1 MPDVRTFWNTVERG
15 QAVPGAPWLESLSRA
30 AVAESAFD
38 IPSARS
44 ALAATQPPDAAW
56 QAVRELIDIRV
67 TLREGQ
73 ALSYADLNRRLAD
86 LRQRTL
92 DDATRA
98 RAWHTSGV
106 LHIRRDEP
114 EQAEAALLDA
124 LRLIDDSPS
133 RLWILDSLGQVYQ
146 AEGAWAESR
155 RLLKSV
161 ATQKESAGDKL
172 GTAISLGN
180 LALLEIGLGRKAEA
194 EALLL
199 DVLERLGPELPPL
212 SRLRLRTLLVQS
224 VLGTTRELV
233 HSIALESALEDV
245 GSGSHHLKGFA
256 RLALARARP
265 DEAAQWLEHAE
276 RDFSSPGDLALVN
289 YWRMRLLPRGSDE
302 ARQVAQTRALI
313 KSAGGATE
321 AELLTQLLFAER
333 AHNPEERHQYLSA
346 AFEYA
351 RKANNPLWVAR
362 VDRMYERLDPKGFS
376 HRVSERFSGRS
387 AEELEKTTLEEATS
401 IFADLVGFTS
411 RSQELSP
418 EETMDTVRSLFE
430 LAVPLF
436 VRFKVR
442 PLQYQGDGLLA
453 VCQGEGHARRGLA
466 FARALVAKTLR
477 VTEVRKAL
485 GDKWGLTVRAGVASG
500 PTVLGVL
507 GSHYKLE
514 FQAIGRTVNLASRLQ
529 GQAEPGQVCAA
540 WSTVEGAGLDV
551 STLHAEHAPLKG
563 FPAPE
568 KFARI
573 ALSIR
578 EFE

>member
-1 MPDVRTFWNTVERG
+1 MPDTRSFWISVERNQPVSG
-15 QAVPGAPWLESLSRA
+15 EPWLEVLSRA
-30 AVAESAFD
+30 ALAEAAFD
-38 IPSARS
+38 IPTARA
-44 ALAATQPPDAAW
+44 ALDASIPAEGAW
-56 QAVRELIDIRV
+56 RAVHELIDIRV
-67 TLREGQ
+67 SLRQGQ
-73 ALSYADLNRRLAD
+73 ALSYGGLSKRLAA
-86 LRQRTL
+86 LRAQEL

-98 RAWHTSGV
+98 RAWHTAGV
-106 LHIRRDEP
+106 LHIRRDEH

-146 AEGAWAESR
+146 GEGAWSEAR
-155 RLLKSV
+155 RVLKAV
-161 ATQKESAGDKL
+161 AAQKEAAGDEM
-172 GTAISLGN
+172 GTAISVGN
-180 LALLEIGLGRKAEA
+180 LALLEIGLGRKEEA

-199 DVLERLGPELPPL
+199 AVLARLSPALPLL
-212 SRLRLRTLLVQS
+212 SQLRLRTLLVQS
-224 VLGTTRELV
+224 VLGTSRELV
-233 HSIALESALEDV
+233 HSLALESALDDA

-265 DEAAQWLEHAE
+265 DEAATWLGQAE

-289 YWRMRLLPRGSDE
+289 YWRMRLLPRGADE
-302 ARQVAQTRALI
+302 AKQVAQTRALI
-313 KSAGGATE
+313 KSAAGATE
-321 AELLTQLLFAER
+321 AELLTHLLSADRAQNANER
-333 AHNPEERHQYLSA
+333 QQHLQA

-351 RKANNPLWVAR
+351 KNANNPLWVAR
-362 VDRMYERLDPKGFS
+362 VDRTYERLDPKGFS
-376 HRVSERFSGRS
+376 QRVTERFSGRS
-387 AEELEKTTLEEATS
+387 AAELEKTTLEDATS

-418 EETMDTVRSLFE
+418 EETMETVRSLFE
-430 LAVPLF
+430 MAVPLF
-436 VRFKVR
+436 VRYKVR

-453 VCQGEGHARRGLA
+453 VCQGQGHAVRGLA
-466 FARALVAKTLR
+466 FARALVARTLR
-477 VTEVRKAL
+477 VTEMRKAL

-540 WSTVEGAGLDV
+540 WSTVEAAGLDT
-551 STLHAEHAPLKG
+551 SSLRPEFAPLKG

-568 KFARI
+568 KFARL
-573 ALSIR
+573 ALSVR
-578 EFE
+578 DFE

>member
-1 MPDVRTFWNTVERG
+1 MPDIRTFWNSVERG
-15 QAVPGAPWLESLSRA
+15 LPVAGEPWLEALSRA
-30 AVAESAFD
+30 ALAEAAFD
-38 IPSARS
+38 IPAARM
-44 ALAATQPPDAAW
+44 ALDASTPADAAW
-56 QAVRELIDIRV
+56 QAVRELLDVRV

-73 ALSYADLNRRLAD
+73 ALAYGELGRRLATLRALD
-86 LRQRTL
+86 LEE
-92 DDATRA
+92 ATRA

-114 EQAEAALLDA
+114 ESAQAALLEA

-146 AEGAWAESR
+146 AEGAWVEAR
-155 RLLKSV
+155 RVLRAV
-161 ATQKESAGDKL
+161 AAQKEAAGDQL
-172 GTAISLGN
+172 GTAISVGN
-180 LALLEIGLGRKAEA
+180 LALLEIGLGNKAGA
-194 EALLL
+194 ESLLL
-199 DVLERLGPELPPL
+199 EVLERLGPKLPML
-212 SRLRLRTLLVQS
+212 SVLRLRTLLVQA
-224 VLGTTRELV
+224 VLGTGRELV
-233 HSIALESALEDV
+233 HSMALEAALQDAGE
-245 GSGSHHLKGFA
+245 GSHHLKGFA

-276 RDFSSPGDLALVN
+276 RDFSSPSDLALVN
-289 YWRMRLLPRGSDE
+289 YWRMRLLPRGGDE

-313 KSAGGATE
+313 KRAGGASE
-321 AELLTQLLFAER
+321 AELLTLLLFAER
-333 AHNPEERHQYLSA
+333 ARDANERQQQLEA

-362 VDRMYERLDPKGFS
+362 VDRMYERLDPRGFS
-376 HRVSERFSGRS
+376 RRVSERFSGRS
-387 AEELEKTTLEEATS
+387 AEELEKTALEDATS

-418 EETMDTVRSLFE
+418 EETMETVRSLFE

-453 VCQGEGHARRGLA
+453 VCQGEGHASRGLG

-540 WSTVEGAGLDV
+540 WATVEAAGIDV
-551 STLHAEHAPLKG
+551 SILKAEQAPLKG
-563 FPAPE
+563 FNAPE
-568 KFARI
+568 RFARL
-573 ALSIR
+573 APSAR
-578 EFE
+578 DFD

>member
-1 MPDVRTFWNTVERG
+1 MPEMRTFFLAAERNQPQSG
-15 QAVPGAPWLESLSRA
+15 EPWLEALSRA
-30 AVAESAFD
+30 ALAEAAFD
-38 IPSARS
+38 IPAARA
-44 ALAATQPPDAAW
+44 ALDASSPPEGPW
-56 QAVRELIDIRV
+56 RAVRELLDIRT

-73 ALSYADLNRRLAD
+73 AMSWASLEQRLQA
-86 LRQRTL
+86 LLQGTL
-92 DDATRA
+92 DDAVRA
-98 RAWHTSGV
+98 RTFHTLGV
-106 LHIRRDEP
+106 LQIRRDKP
-114 EQAEAALLDA
+114 DRAEAALLDA

-146 AEGAWAESR
+146 AQGAWVEAR
-155 RLLKSV
+155 RVLRAV
-161 ATQKESAGDKL
+161 AAQKEAAGDEL
-172 GTAISLGN
+172 GTAISVGN
-180 LALLEIGLGRKAEA
+180 LALLEIGLGRKPHAER
-194 EALLL
+194 LLL
-199 DVLERLGPELPPL
+199 DVLERLGPRLPPL
-212 SRLRLRTLLVQS
+212 SLLRLRTLLVQA

-233 HSIALESALEDV
+233 HSLALESALDDA
-245 GSGSHHLKGFA
+245 GAGRHHLKGFA

-265 DEAAQWLEHAE
+265 DEAERWLSEAE
-276 RDFSSPGDLALVN
+276 RDFSSPADLALVN
-289 YWRMRLLPRGSDE
+289 YWRMRLLPRGADE
-302 ARQVAQTRALI
+302 ARQVAHTRALI

-321 AELLTQLLFAER
+321 AELLTMLLFAER
-333 AHNPEERHQYLSA
+333 ARDAVERQQHLTA

-351 RKANNPLWVAR
+351 KNANNPLWVAR
-362 VDRMYERLDPKGFS
+362 VDRVFERLDPKGFS

-387 AEELEKTTLEEATS
+387 AEELEKTTLEDATS

-411 RSQELSP
+411 RSQELTP
-418 EETMDTVRSLFE
+418 EETMETVRSLFE

-453 VCQGEGHARRGLA
+453 VCQGEGHAARGLA

-529 GQAEPGQVCAA
+529 GQAEPGQVCATWA
-540 WSTVEGAGLDV
+540 TTGAAGSVPAGLV
-551 STLHAEHAPLKG
+551 VEQAPLKG
-563 FPAPE
+563 FNAPE
-568 KFARI
+568 KFVRM
-573 ALSIR
+573 ALSVR
-578 EFE
+578 DFE